1 VNERKIAPVKWLV
14 PCLLLLAGCHG
25 NTHSSVS
32 FGSVSSAGSVGVHIH
47 GADALAAALG
57 LAVIAGV
64 AANEFGYY
72 SASNP
77 RYVPEM
83 DPSRRVS
90 EQDCSKPVDWS
101 LGNIRCK

>member
-1 VNERKIAPVKWLV
+1 MRWLV
-14 PCLLLLAGCHG
+14 PLVLLLAGCSGH
-25 NTHSSVS
+25 THSSVS
-32 FGSVSSAGSVGVHIH
+32 FGSASPHGAMHVHIDSAG
-47 GADALAAALG
+47 ALAAAMG
-57 LAVIAGV
+57 LAVIAYSVTETERGTL
-64 AANEFGYY
+64 

-90 EQDCSKPVDWS
+90 EQDCTKPLDWS

>member
-1 VNERKIAPVKWLV
+1 VKWLL
-14 PCLLLLAGCHG
+14 PCLLLLAGCAG

-32 FGSVSSAGSVGVHIH
+32 FGSVSPHGSVGVHIH

-57 LAVIAGV
+57 LAVLVGV
-64 AANEFGYY
+64 AANEYGDY

-83 DPSRRVS
+83 DPGRRIS
-90 EQDCSKPVDWS
+90 EQDCTKPIDYS